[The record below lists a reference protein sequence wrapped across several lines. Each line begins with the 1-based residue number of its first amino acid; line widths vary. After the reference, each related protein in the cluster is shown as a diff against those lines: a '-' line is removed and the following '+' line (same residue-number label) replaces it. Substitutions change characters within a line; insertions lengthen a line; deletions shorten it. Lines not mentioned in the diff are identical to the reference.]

1 VELVETRVSRTVPE
15 IMNPLDVSPI
25 NFKFKAP
32 ADDAVPLTL

>member
-1 VELVETRVSRTVPE
+1 VEFAETRVSRTVPE
-15 IMNPLDVSPI
+15 SVNPLDASPI